1 MLNERPV
8 AHFTLPPLA
17 FCMMNRRDFLASIPL
32 ALAATALPSETASAL
47 SSARQNS
54 SSSMPGK
61 TAAPAAH
68 ELDFATALQAAEAIR
83 TKKVSS
89 VELTERMFAR
99 IDRYNPQLN
108 VFAYQLREDALA
120 QAKKADAALA
130 QSEPRGVFHGVPIT
144 VKESFAVA
152 GHPCT
157 WGMPALRDSKAPKN
171 SDVVSRL
178 LSDAGAVLLGATNV
192 PVALSDWQ
200 SYNPIYGQTNNPWDV
215 KRSPGGSS
223 GGSAAGLA
231 AGLGYLS
238 VGSDIGGSIRVP
250 AHFCGL
256 FGHKPTLDL
265 VSLQGHIPGGNPG
278 LPDFSTLLAVGGPLA
293 RSAQD
298 LLAALKVLG
307 GPTGWDAKA
316 WKWQMPEPRARSL
329 KDFRVGYVVDDPL
342 APPTPEVKALLEN
355 AIEKLGR
362 AGAKMKPGWPEGFKP
377 AELLANY
384 EFMLEAF
391 LFSTAPPEE
400 QERLRKTVGD
410 MAAGKNSGAMSSFAG
425 WQQQNI
431 RRLAYRAQWQ
441 AFFNQVDVFLSP
453 VAFTA
458 AFPHDHSEP
467 QDQRTIATS
476 AGPRHYMDMLNWIAP
491 ATLTGCPA
499 TVAPA
504 GRTSQGLPVGIQIMG
519 PYWEDATPIT
529 FADLLA
535 EEVGG
540 FLPPPGYKE

>member
-1 MLNERPV
+1 
-8 AHFTLPPLA
+8 
-17 FCMMNRRDFLASIPL
+17 MNRRDFLSTLPL
-32 ALAATALPSETASAL
+32 ALAATALPTTSVLAENDAVKSNAASQNVSPVPKSSSTSSKSQEVDFASAL
-47 SSARQNS
+47 E
-54 SSSMPGK
+54 
-61 TAAPAAH
+61 AAN
-68 ELDFATALQAAEAIR
+68 AIR
-83 TKKVSS
+83 TRRISS

-108 VFAYQLREDALA
+108 VFAYELRDDAVA
-120 QAKKADAALA
+120 QAKKADAALP
-130 QSEPRGVFHGVPIT
+130 QGKQPDGKSLGVFHGVPIT

-157 WGMPALRDSKAPKN
+157 WGFPPLRDSKAPKN

-192 PVALSDWQ
+192 PVALADWQ

-250 AHFCGL
+250 AHFCGIY
-256 FGHKPTLDL
+256 GHKPTLDL
-265 VSLQGHIPGGNPG
+265 VNMQGHIPGGNPG

-293 RSAQD
+293 RSASD

-307 GPTGWDAKA
+307 GPGGWDARA

-329 KDFRVGYVVDDPL
+329 KDFRVGYVIDDPI
-342 APPTPEVKALLEN
+342 APPTPEVRAVLEN
-355 AIEKLGR
+355 VVDRLGR
-362 AGAKMKPGWPEGFKP
+362 AGAKMKQGWPEGLRP
-377 AELLANY
+377 AELLATY
-384 EFMLEAF
+384 QFMLEAF
-391 LFSTAPPEE
+391 LYSTAPPDE

-410 MAAGKNSGAMSSFAG
+410 MVAGKNSGAMSSFAD
-425 WQQQNI
+425 WQKQNF

-441 AFFNQVDVFLSP
+441 AYFDQVDVFLSP
-453 VAFTA
+453 VAFSA

-467 QDQRTIATS
+467 QDQRVIATS

-499 TVAPA
+499 TVAPV
-504 GRTSQGLPVGIQIMG
+504 GRTPQGLPIGIQIMG
-519 PYWEDATPIT
+519 PFWEDATPIT
-529 FADLLA
+529 FADLLSK
-535 EEVGG
+535 EVSG
-540 FLPPPGYKE
+540 FTPPPGYGQ

>member
-1 MLNERPV
+1 
-8 AHFTLPPLA
+8 
-17 FCMMNRRDFLASIPL
+17 
-32 ALAATALPSETASAL
+32 
-47 SSARQNS
+47 
-54 SSSMPGK
+54 
-61 TAAPAAH
+61 
-68 ELDFATALQAAEAIR
+68 
-83 TKKVSS
+83 
-89 VELTERMFAR
+89 
-99 IDRYNPQLN
+99 
-108 VFAYQLREDALA
+108 
-120 QAKKADAALA
+120 
-130 QSEPRGVFHGVPIT
+130 
-144 VKESFAVA
+144 
-152 GHPCT
+152 
-157 WGMPALRDSKAPKN
+157 MPALRDSKAPQN

-200 SYNPIYGQTNNPWDV
+200 SYNPIYGQTNNPWDL

-256 FGHKPTLDL
+256 FAHKPTLDL

-307 GPTGWDAKA
+307 GPAGWDAKA

-329 KDFRVGYVVDDPL
+329 KDFRVGYVVDDPI

-355 AIEKLGR
+355 VIEKLGR

-391 LFSTAPPEE
+391 LFSTSPPEE
-400 QERLRKTVGD
+400 QERLRKTASD
-410 MAAGKNSGAMSSFAG
+410 MVAGKNSGALSSFAG

-535 EEVGG
+535 VEVGG
-540 FLPPPGYKE
+540 FVPPPGYKE

>member
-1 MLNERPV
+1 
-8 AHFTLPPLA
+8 
-17 FCMMNRRDFLASIPL
+17 MNRRDFLATMPL
-32 ALAATALPSETASAL
+32 ALAANAFPFSEAIANSPQ
-47 SSARQNS
+47 QNS
-54 SSSMPGK
+54 SPSVPPGK
-61 TAAPAAH
+61 VSASAAAH
-68 ELDFATALQAAEAIR
+68 DLDFATALQAAEAIR
-83 TKKVSS
+83 TKKISS

-99 IDRYNPQLN
+99 IDHYNPQLN

-120 QAKKADAALA
+120 QAKKADAALGKL
-130 QSEPRGVFHGVPIT
+130 SGNSTGGVFHGVPIT

-157 WGMPALRDSKAPKN
+157 WGFPPLRDSKAPQN
-171 SDVVSRL
+171 SDVVNHL

-215 KRSPGGSS
+215 MRSPGGSS

-265 VSLQGHIPGGNPG
+265 VSLQGHISGGNPG

-307 GPTGWDAKA
+307 GPSGWDAKA

-329 KDFRVGYVVDDPL
+329 KDFRVGYVIDDSI

-384 EFMLEAF
+384 VFMLEAF
-391 LFSTAPPEE
+391 LYSTAPPEE

-410 MAAGKNSGAMSSFAG
+410 MVGAKNSGAMSSFAG

-441 AFFNQVDVFLSP
+441 AYFNQVDVFLSP
-453 VAFTA
+453 VAFSA

-476 AGPRHYMDMLNWIAP
+476 AGPRRYMDMLNWIAP

-504 GRTSQGLPVGIQIMG
+504 GRTPQGLPVGIQIMG
-519 PYWEDATPIT
+519 PFWEDATPIT
-529 FADLLA
+529 FADLLSK
-535 EEVGG
+535 EVGG
-540 FLPPPGYKE
+540 FAAPPGYQA